1 MPIAKRRILFLI
13 TTADWGGAQ
22 HFILLAAKE
31 AKKRGYEIRLAAG
44 ETGELEARCREAGL
58 NFRRLKTVKRSISP
72 FADLAAL
79 YEIRLLI
86 RDFKPDVVHL
96 NSSKMSVVG
105 SMAAQLEKVPLTIY
119 RIGGW
124 AFLEKLGWLKRLIYL
139 KSEQWSASKKDI
151 IVTVHPADE
160 ALAKKLHITPRQKIV
175 TIPNGIDLISFDVA
189 ALSKS
194 AARQALGLD
203 ENKIVIGTT
212 ANFYPAK
219 NLPWYLQ
226 SLSPLLQANANLE
239 NVIIGDGPE
248 RARIV
253 DVIKQFGL
261 EKSVRL
267 IGRRDN
273 AGALLKA
280 FDIFCLPSSKEGMPW
295 ALLEAMAAGLPC
307 IATDVGACRW
317 MLEPNA
323 GLIIPPNNAGALLES
338 LKVLIA
344 NPEERLRLGQ
354 AARLAIQT
362 RFRLEDTINKTFEL
376 FEKNNQ

>member
-22 HFILLAAKE
+22 HFIFIAAKE
-31 AKKRGYEIRLAAG
+31 ARKRGYEVMLAAG
-44 ETGELEARCREAGL
+44 EAGELEARCREARL
-58 NFRRLKTVKRSISP
+58 YFRRLKTVKRSISP
-72 FADLAAL
+72 LADLAAL
-79 YEIRLLI
+79 HEIRLLI

-105 SMAAQLEKVPLTIY
+105 SMAAYLEKVPLTIY

-219 NLPWYLQ
+219 NLPWY
-226 SLSPLLQANANLE
+226 
-239 NVIIGDGPE
+239 
-248 RARIV
+248 
-253 DVIKQFGL
+253 
-261 EKSVRL
+261 
-267 IGRRDN
+267 
-273 AGALLKA
+273 
-280 FDIFCLPSSKEGMPW
+280 
-295 ALLEAMAAGLPC
+295 
-307 IATDVGACRW
+307 
-317 MLEPNA
+317 
-323 GLIIPPNNAGALLES
+323 
-338 LKVLIA
+338 
-344 NPEERLRLGQ
+344 
-354 AARLAIQT
+354 
-362 RFRLEDTINKTFEL
+362 
-376 FEKNNQ
+376 